1 MYFGYNNNKYE
12 IIIEKKKIKNMYLK
26 VKEDLKIYISCNRFV
41 TIRQIEKMINDN
53 YNAICKMIDRQTK
66 NQVKSS
72 EFYYLGKKYDVVFSD
87 IFKSVDISDNK
98 IHVKDKNTLEKWLKK
113 QIEIVFTS
121 ELEKCIDNFEEKL
134 PIVNLKIRNMK
145 TRWGVCNRSNNN
157 VTLNSNLIRF
167 EIDIIDYVI
176 YHELSHFIH
185 PNHSRQFWDFVA
197 MMMPDWKE
205 RKEELEKTIYI

>member
-1 MYFGYNNNKYE
+1 MYFDYNNNKYE

-72 EFYYLGKKYDVVFSD
+72 EFYYLGKKHDVVFSD

-98 IHVKDKNTLEKWLKK
+98 IYVKDKNTIEKWLKK

-185 PNHSRQFWDFVA
+185 PNHSANFWKHV
-197 MMMPDWKE
+197 
-205 RKEELEKTIYI
+205 EKYVPNYKILRNRLKN